1 MAAAAAAGVEALGA
15 EAGALQ
21 EAVQY
26 FETAERAMDV
36 ADQKWL
42 ELSDNLAL
50 LLLDSVCAKLRL
62 S

>member
-1 MAAAAAAGVEALGA
+1 
-15 EAGALQ
+15 
-21 EAVQY
+21 VQY

-50 LLLDSVCAKLRL
+50 LLLDSVCAPLHL
-62 S
+62 SQG